1 MTARTFGGMS
11 LLVTRIFGLMTEL
24 IARFSVTLK
33 LSTTF
38 KDDGN
43 ARELL
48 NILFSGGRIEREAFR
63 NIEQTNFVSEG
74 SVLLIFSL

>member
-1 MTARTFGGMS
+1 MS